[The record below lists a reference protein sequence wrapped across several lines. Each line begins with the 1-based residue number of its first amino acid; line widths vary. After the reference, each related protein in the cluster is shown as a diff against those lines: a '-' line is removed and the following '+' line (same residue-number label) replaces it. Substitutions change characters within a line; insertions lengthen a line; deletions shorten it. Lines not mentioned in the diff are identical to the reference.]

1 MPIAAAVKVVHIV
14 FLCAAFCLSLAKVK
28 KVGRRDK
35 VEETLF
41 GGITNVFSIN
51 RPKVL
56 RKLTSLGQI
65 L

>member
-1 MPIAAAVKVVHIV
+1 M
-14 FLCAAFCLSLAKVK
+14 K

-56 RKLTSLGQI
+56 RKINKPGPDPINKLGQTNANNPKFEN
-65 L
+65 